1 MNYLFRARVVN
12 PSLEFSS
19 LAFIKPPSSGAMAE
33 GPSPKRMKMED
44 VEGSSE
50 EEKGASV
57 NTEIDPPN
65 TVRIIDIYIYI
76 YIGSTL
82 FEAEYFE

>member
-44 VEGSSE
+44 C
-50 EEKGASV
+50 
-57 NTEIDPPN
+57 
-65 TVRIIDIYIYI
+65 
-76 YIGSTL
+76 
-82 FEAEYFE
+82 

>member
-1 MNYLFRARVVN
+1 MNYVFRARVVN
-12 PSLEFSS
+12 PSLEFSC

-33 GPSPKRMKMED
+33 GPLPKRMKMED
-44 VEGSSE
+44 GEGSSE

-65 TVRIIDIYIYI
+65 TVRM
-76 YIGSTL
+76 IGSTL

>member
-1 MNYLFRARVVN
+1 MNYLFRARVISSS
-12 PSLEFSS
+12 PEFSC

-44 VEGSSE
+44 GEGSSE

-65 TVRIIDIYIYI
+65 TVSSIINYM
-76 YIGSTL
+76 L